1 MSLQQHALL
10 FFLLFF
16 FFAKDLCMPAAV
28 LAADKKNALPPLSLE
43 CRLQIF
49 DLKNIAP
56 NKTENNLREDFK
68 FTLSGLGQVRSSLE
82 REPVPTADSSIAK
95 NKSTWE
101 VSTLIMALEKGF
113 VRAYQINGRLIES
126 QEGLDKPLREVI
138 LPPIRLKVGEP
149 LRRVWPLDKKETF
162 ELNCVSQ

>member
-1 MSLQQHALL
+1 MSLHT
-10 FFLLFF
+10 LFF
-16 FFAKDLCMPAAV
+16 FILLYFAKYLIIPTAIF
-28 LAADKKNALPPLSLE
+28 AADKKNVLPPLSLE

-56 NKTENNLREDFK
+56 NKTENSLREDFK
-68 FTLSGLGQVRSSLE
+68 FTLFGLGQVRSSLE
-82 REPVPTADSSIAK
+82 REALPNSDSSIAK

-101 VSTLIMALEKGF
+101 ISSLITALEKG
-113 VRAYQINGRLIES
+113 VIRAYQINGRLIET
-126 QEGLDKPLREVI
+126 QDGAEKPLREVI